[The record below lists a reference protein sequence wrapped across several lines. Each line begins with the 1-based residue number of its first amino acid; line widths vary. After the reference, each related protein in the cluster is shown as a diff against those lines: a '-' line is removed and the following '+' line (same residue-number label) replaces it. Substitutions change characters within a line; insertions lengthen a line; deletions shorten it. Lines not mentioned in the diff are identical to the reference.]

1 MHTIKRL
8 AALGLIATAAVACTA
23 TSTGGTT
30 PSPIVASQPPV
41 TAAPSVA
48 PSDAPASPA
57 ADACTKDNLTTVAPG
72 TLTIGTD
79 NPAYPPYFEFS
90 DSPTEPWELGD
101 PTTGG
106 GFEGAFAYALAE
118 QLGYSR
124 DEVVWT
130 VVPFANS
137 FAPGPKAF
145 DIDINQVSYEPE
157 RAENV
162 DMSEGYYFV
171 NQSVVARKDT
181 PAAAATTLTELKEFR
196 LGAQVGTTSLETI
209 ETVIAPT
216 AAASVYDTND
226 AAIAALNAGQIDAI
240 VVDLPT
246 AFFITAAQMEDGVIV
261 GQIEGSEAA
270 DAGYFSVVLPKGS
283 ELTDCVNG
291 AIAAMTDDG
300 RLEAITQE
308 WLSDNAA
315 APVLQP

>member
-8 AALGLIATAAVACTA
+8 AALGLIAAVAVACTT

-30 PSPIVASQPPV
+30 SSPSVASEPPV
-41 TAAPSVA
+41 TVA
-48 PSDAPASPA
+48 PSLAASEAPPSAPA
-57 ADACTKDNLTTVAPG
+57 DTCTKDNLTTVAPG

-124 DEVVWT
+124 EEVAWT
-130 VVPFANS
+130 VVPFANAY
-137 FAPGPKAF
+137 APGPKTF
-145 DIDINQVSYEPE
+145 DIDINQVSYSTE

-181 PAAAATTLTELKEFR
+181 PVAAAKTLTELKAYR

-209 ETVIAPT
+209 QSVIAPT
-216 AAASVYDTND
+216 AEASVYDTND
-226 AAIAALNAGQIDAI
+226 AAIAALQAGQIDAI

-261 GQIEGSEAA
+261 GQIEGSAES
-270 DAGYFSVVLPKGS
+270 DAEYFSVVLQKDSP
-283 ELTDCVNG
+283 LTECVNE
-291 AIAAMTDDG
+291 AIAALNEDG
-300 RLEAITQE
+300 RLDDITQE
-308 WLSDNAA
+308 WLSDKAA